1 MDTSRPAAA
10 VPPVS
15 GATAR
20 GITLRGLK
28 KLLGKVEELLS
39 AGHFKRPDGSALTD
53 LRDLTTGDV
62 VHQWVK
68 DVAVTGTDRLADCRD
83 WVAEE
88 DVRVPAY
95 FVSHAWKG
103 SFVLLVNT
111 VTTFLRNAS
120 YDTAVWIDCCA
131 VNQHR
136 DTCPDQNKADVD
148 SFEATIQVC
157 HHLKYLRES
166 APRHPPPTAAHHCD
180 LHFP

>member
-83 WVAEE
+83 WVAGACLFRLPRLERI
-88 DVRVPAY
+88 VRPPCQY
-95 FVSHAWKG
+95 RDHLS
-103 SFVLLVNT
+103 SERVL
-111 VTTFLRNAS
+111 
-120 YDTAVWIDCCA
+120 
-131 VNQHR
+131 
-136 DTCPDQNKADVD
+136 
-148 SFEATIQVC
+148 
-157 HHLKYLRES
+157 
-166 APRHPPPTAAHHCD
+166 
-180 LHFP
+180 